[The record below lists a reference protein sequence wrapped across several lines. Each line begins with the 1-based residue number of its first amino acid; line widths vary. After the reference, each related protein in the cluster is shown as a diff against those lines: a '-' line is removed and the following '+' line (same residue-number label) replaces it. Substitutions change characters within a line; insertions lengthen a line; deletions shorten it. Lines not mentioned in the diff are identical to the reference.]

1 MMKKTYIIF
10 AVAIA
15 MLVSV
20 NSYAQTDN
28 TTKSEAKATAK
39 SKSDPDVKADQF
51 VAALNLTD
59 TAKASQVRA
68 IITTHLTAVRD
79 WHNNHAYTLVP
90 EGLNPIT
97 GKTFTKADRQFIV
110 DSTIPKTVHETVMT
124 GLRQYLTDDQ
134 VELILDKYTIG
145 KVAFTM
151 NGYKSIVPD
160 MTSTEQAF
168 VLTNLKL
175 AREQAIDYKNVEE
188 ISNVFKIYKT
198 KIEDYFNNNGR
209 NWKVMYKTYV
219 DQVLAKKG
227 GDKNAPAVD
236 KE

>member
-1 MMKKTYIIF
+1 MKKSYIIF
-10 AVAIA
+10 AVGIA
-15 MLVSV
+15 MITSV
-20 NSYAQTDN
+20 NTYAQTDN
-28 TTKSEAKATAK
+28 TTKTGTAATAK
-39 SKSDPDVKADQF
+39 SKSDPDVKAEQF

-68 IITTHLTAVRD
+68 IIITHLTAVRD
-79 WHNNHAYTLVP
+79 WHNNHPYTLVP
-90 EGLNPIT
+90 AGLNPIT
-97 GKTFTKADRQFIV
+97 GKTFTKADCQFIV
-110 DSTIPKTVHETVMT
+110 DSTIPKTVHETLMA
-124 GLRQYLTDDQ
+124 GLHQYLTNDQ
-134 VELILDKYTIG
+134 VEIILDKYTIG

-160 MTSTEQAF
+160 MTPSEEAF
-168 VLTNLKL
+168 ILTNLKQ
-175 AREQAIDYKNVEE
+175 ARDQAIDYKNVEE

-219 DQVLAKKG
+219 DQVLAKKAAG
-227 GDKNAPAVD
+227 KDAPAAE

>member
-10 AVAIA
+10 AGVIT
-15 MLVSV
+15 MMVSV
-20 NSYAQTDN
+20 NSYAQTGN
-28 TTKSEAKATAK
+28 TAKSETKTAAK
-39 SKSDPDVKADQF
+39 SKSDPDVKAEQF

-59 TAKASQVRA
+59 TAKASQVKA

-97 GKTFTKADRQFIV
+97 GKIFTKADRQFIV
-110 DSTIPKTVHETVMT
+110 DSTIPKTVHETLMA

-160 MTSTEQAF
+160 MKPAEEAF
-168 VLTNLKL
+168 ILTNLKQ

-188 ISNVFKIYKT
+188 ISTVFKIYKT
-198 KIEDYFNNNGR
+198 KIEDYFNSNGR

-219 DQVLAKKG
+219 DQVLAKKAI
-227 GDKNAPAVD
+227 DKNAPAAD
-236 KE
+236 KD

>member
-10 AVAIA
+10 AGVVTMMI
-15 MLVSV
+15 SV
-20 NSYAQTDN
+20 NSYAQTGN
-28 TTKSEAKATAK
+28 AAKNETKVTAK
-39 SKSDPDVKADQF
+39 SKSDPDVKAGQF

-59 TAKASQVRA
+59 TSKASQVKA

-110 DSTIPKTVHETVMT
+110 DSTIPKTVHETLMA

-134 VELILDKYTIG
+134 VEIILDKYTIG

-160 MTSTEQAF
+160 MKPAEEAF

-175 AREQAIDYKNVEE
+175 AREQAVDYKNVEE

-219 DQVLAKKG
+219 DQVLAKKA
-227 GDKNAPAVD
+227 GDKNAPAAD
-236 KE
+236 KD

>member
-1 MMKKTYIIF
+1 MKKTYIIF
-10 AVAIA
+10 AGVIT
-15 MLVSV
+15 MMVSV
-20 NSYAQTDN
+20 NSYAQSDSKGKN
-28 TTKSEAKATAK
+28 EAKTTAK
-39 SKSDPDVKADQF
+39 SKSDPDVKAAQF

-59 TAKASQVRA
+59 TAKASQVKA

-79 WHNNHAYTLVP
+79 WHNSHDYNVVP
-90 EGLNPIT
+90 EGLNPVT
-97 GKTFTKADRQFIV
+97 GKTFTKADRQFII
-110 DSTIPKTVHETVMT
+110 DSTIPKTVHAALMT

-134 VELILDKYTIG
+134 VEIILDKYTIG

-160 MTSTEQAF
+160 MTPVEQAF
-168 VLTNLKL
+168 VLTNLKQ
-175 AREQAIDYKNVEE
+175 AREQAVDYKNIEE

-219 DQVLAKKG
+219 DQVLAKKA
-227 GDKNAPAVD
+227 GDKSTPDTD
-236 KE
+236 KN